1 MGKQSCFKQ
10 SWVNATRSKLARWL
24 FQIAQRLE
32 PLDSALLDL
41 ALLDKGLDSPAGSQ
55 QMESQPR
62 LVPPALPQNER
73 DRLEVLERYEIL
85 DTPAE
90 AEFDDLT
97 RLASYI
103 CDTPI
108 ALVSL
113 TDSHRQWFK
122 SRLGMPVPEAPREI
136 AFCSHAILEPDRP
149 LVVQNAL
156 NDDRFANNPLVTSDP
171 NLRFYAGHPL
181 VTPDG
186 YPLGTLCVMD
196 HMPRN
201 LSPAQ
206 LEALQILGRCVMA
219 QMELRL
225 NLKRLQNQQ
234 TRQQEAEAKLRASD
248 QQIVNLLENMTDAFF
263 ATDRQGC
270 FTYINQE
277 AMTILQRE
285 GDDILGQL
293 IWKALPELGGSI
305 FEKQFRWAL
314 VQQTSAVLEEFYQPR
329 NRWLEIRIFPSYDG
343 MSVFFHDI
351 TLRKQTE
358 AALRLAQEKSDRL
371 LLNIIPKPIIERL
384 KQDAAAIADDFEE
397 VTVLFADIVDFTEIS
412 TQVSPIELV
421 GLLNRIFSV
430 FDQLAE
436 QHGLEKIK
444 TIGDAYMVA
453 GGLPEPQSNH
463 AEAVARMAIDMQRE
477 ITQFKTRENQSVALR
492 IGIHTG
498 PVVAGVI
505 GSRKFS
511 YDLWGDTVNIAS
523 RMESCGVSGGIQV
536 TASTYE
542 QLCDR
547 YVFEPRGVISVKGK
561 GEMMTYWLKGQ
572 APEQKI

>member
-1 MGKQSCFKQ
+1 MGNQNRCKRA
-10 SWVNATRSKLARWL
+10 WVTVARAKLAGWL
-24 FQIAQRLE
+24 FHLAQRLE
-32 PLDSALLDL
+32 PLDRAL
-41 ALLDKGLDSPAGSQ
+41 GLPLETWQ
-55 QMESQPR
+55 VESEPR
-62 LVPPALPQNER
+62 FATPALPENER
-73 DRLEVLERYEIL
+73 DRLDALQRYEIL

-90 AEFDDLT
+90 VEFDDLT

-103 CDTPI
+103 CGTPI

-122 SRLGMPVPEAPREI
+122 SKLGMPTPEAPREI
-136 AFCSHAILEPDRP
+136 AFCSHAILQPDQP

-156 NDDRFANNPLVTSDP
+156 NDNRFADNPLVTSDP

-196 HMPRN
+196 YIPRN
-201 LSPAQ
+201 LSPVQ
-206 LEALQILGRCVMA
+206 LEALQILGRCVMT

-225 NLKRLQNQQ
+225 NLKRLKQQ
-234 TRQQEAEAKLRASD
+234 RTRQQEAEAKLRASD
-248 QQIVNLLENMTDAFF
+248 QQIVNLLENMVDAFF

-277 AMTILQRE
+277 AVTLLQRE
-285 GDDILGQL
+285 SQSILGQP
-293 IWKALPELGGSI
+293 IWEALPELIGST
-305 FEKQFRWAL
+305 FKQQFRWAL
-314 VQQTSAVLEEFYQPR
+314 EQQTSAVLEEFYQPG

-371 LLNIIPKPIIERL
+371 LLNIIPKPIADRL
-384 KQDAAAIADDFEE
+384 KQNSEAIADDFDD
-397 VTVLFADIVDFTEIS
+397 VTVLFADIVGFTELS
-412 TQVSPIELV
+412 SQVSPIELV
-421 GLLNRIFSV
+421 GLLNRIFSG

-453 GGLPEPQSNH
+453 GGLPEPQVNH
-463 AEAVARMAIDMQRE
+463 AEAVAQMALDMQCK
-477 ITQFKTRENQSVALR
+477 IAQFTTRENQSITLR

-511 YDLWGDTVNIAS
+511 YDLWGDTVNTAS

-536 TASTYE
+536 TATTY
-542 QLCDR
+542 DR
-547 YVFEPRGVISVKGK
+547 LRDQYLFEPRGLISVKGK
-561 GEMMTYWLKGQ
+561 GELMTYWLKGHALEIDGMNQ
-572 APEQKI
+572 